1 MLSQRSRP
9 LAGLAAICAAV
20 TVTACSALGDTDA
33 ADGGPPRISPEPRP
47 DIAAAMVDDV
57 LEPQERLDTCGLLD
71 LTAEEVIELTDAAM
85 PVVAPTGLDEL
96 GMPCTY
102 GGPGSPER
110 LMAELEAALEA
121 AEDEAEE
128 GAGSEAEAGTEAG
141 VETPG
146 ATTTE
151 GPADQAAEEAAGEPA
166 APEAPMPVGPTTP
179 GTAEPGTTEPDA
191 ETDTAEPDAAE
202 LDPLPREGVPTA
214 DTVAAGMVKPR
225 SGAPEALATQP
236 VMLGSRYACSEVR
249 GQDAESVPGE
259 VAGVP
264 EAPGPVSPELATPYI
279 DCIAAPTGGGVEVHT
294 IFVADNDLWHL
305 TFVRPGTP
313 RSPEADAEALEGLHR
328 VAEHVLA

>member
-20 TVTACSALGDTDA
+20 SVSACSALGGTDA
-33 ADGGPPRISPEPRP
+33 ADGGPPRVSPEPRP
-47 DIAAAMVDDV
+47 EVAAAMVDGA

-71 LTAEEVIELTDAAM
+71 LTAQEVIELTDAAM
-85 PVVAPTGLDEL
+85 PVVEPTGLDEL

-110 LMAELEAALEA
+110 LMAGLEAALEA
-121 AEDEAEE
+121 AEQDAEQD
-128 GAGSEAEAGTEAG
+128 AEAGAPGEAG
-141 VETPG
+141 EAAGPEAPG
-146 ATTTE
+146 TTTTE
-151 GPADQAAEEAAGEPA
+151 DPADEATDEPGTDEPA
-166 APEAPMPVGPTTP
+166 GPETPMPVWPTMP
-179 GTAEPGTTEPDA
+179 DLAVPDA
-191 ETDTAEPDAAE
+191 AVPDTAEPDQPE
-202 LDPLPREGVPTA
+202 LDPLPPEEVPIS
-214 DTVAAGMVKPR
+214 DSVAAGMVKPH
-225 SGAPEALATQP
+225 SGAPEALAGQP

-264 EAPGPVSPELATPYI
+264 EAPDPVSPELATQYI

-305 TFVRPGTP
+305 TFIRPGTP

-328 VAEHVLA
+328 MAEHVLA